1 MNKRFSR
8 LATPYFVW
16 LYIFALVPCIF
27 MVFLLFVDN
36 EGLDF
41 SNLKFTLDNFNQ
53 LSEPATLK
61 AFLDSLLLAFLA
73 TLFSI
78 ILGYLVAYKLF
89 RSNFKNKFL
98 ILIILVL
105 PMWSNLLLRTEALSN
120 ILEPNNIII
129 SLINKIFNTD
139 IVGVD
144 FRADTFGVKLTI
156 VLGLVVTYVPFM
168 IMPIYNSLEKIDPSI
183 EEAAL
188 DLGLTNFKKFWKI
201 ILPMSSKGIV
211 TGSIMVF
218 LPCLSGFAIPEILGK
233 GNFTMI
239 GTIIEQNFRN
249 MNYNIGSLLAVII
262 LFFILIAISIVNKV
276 DKEGETLL

>member
-1 MNKRFSR
+1 MNKRFAR
-8 LATPYFVW
+8 LAIPYYVW
-16 LYIFALVPCIF
+16 LYGLAVLPCLF
-27 MVFLLFVDN
+27 MAFLMFVDS

-41 SNLKFTLDNFNQ
+41 SNIKFTLDNFNQ
-53 LSEPATLK
+53 LGESATLK
-61 AFLDSLLLAFLA
+61 AFFDSLILAAIA
-73 TLFSI
+73 TITSI

-120 ILEPNNIII
+120 IMDPNNIIVSI
-129 SLINKIFNTD
+129 LNKIFNTN
-139 IVGVD
+139 ITGID
-144 FRADTFGVKLTI
+144 FRSSTLGVKLAI
-156 VLGLVVTYVPFM
+156 VIGLVVTYVPFM
-168 IMPIYNSLEKIDPSI
+168 IMPIYNSLEKIDSSI

-188 DLGLTNFKKFWKI
+188 DLGLTDFKKFWKI
-201 ILPMSSKGIV
+201 ILPMSSKGII

-218 LPCLSGFAIPEILGK
+218 LPCLSGFAIPEILGR
-233 GNFTMI
+233 GNLTMI

-262 LFFILIAISIVNKV
+262 LVIILLSITVVNKV

>member
-1 MNKRFSR
+1 MNKRFAK
-8 LATPYFVW
+8 LASPYFFW
-16 LYIFALVPCIF
+16 LYILACIPAFF
-27 MVFLLFVDN
+27 MLFLMFVDT

-41 SNLKFTLDNFNQ
+41 NNIQFTFNNFLQ
-53 LSEPATLK
+53 LGEAATLK
-61 AFLDSLLLAFLA
+61 AFLDSLVLAFIS
-73 TLFSI
+73 TLLCIMF
-78 ILGYLVAYKLF
+78 GYLVAYKLF

-120 ILEPNNIII
+120 IMEPNNIIV
-129 SLINKIFNTD
+129 SLINNIFKTN
-139 IVGVD
+139 ISSFD
-144 FRADTFGVKLTI
+144 FRSSSFGIKFSI
-156 VLGLVVTYVPFM
+156 VIGLVVTYVPFM
-168 IMPIYNSLEKIDPSI
+168 IMPIYNSLEKIDVSI

-188 DLGLTNFKKFWKI
+188 DLGLTDFKKFWKI

-249 MNYNIGSLLAVII
+249 MNYNIGSLLAIII
-262 LFFILIAISIVNKV
+262 LMFILVSISIVNKV